1 MWYNKIERVINMN
14 QNNEI
19 IIDDDIINIDNY
31 KNEIFDD
38 DTVNKLLKSE
48 EDIENGRT
56 RDAIEVMKE
65 FKVRYGF

>member
-1 MWYNKIERVINMN
+1 MK
-14 QNNEI
+14 QNNEM
-19 IIDDDIINIDNY
+19 IIDNDIININ
-31 KNEIFDD
+31 KNDIFDD

-56 RDAIEVMKE
+56 RDAIDVMKE

>member
-1 MWYNKIERVINMN
+1 MK
-14 QNNEI
+14 NNEI
-19 IIDDDIINIDNY
+19 IIDNNIININNC

-38 DTVNKLLKSE
+38 DTVNKLSKSE

-56 RDAIEVMKE
+56 RDAEKVMKE

>member
-1 MWYNKIERVINMN
+1 MK
-14 QNNEI
+14 QNNEM
-19 IIDDDIINIDNY
+19 IIDNDIININ
-31 KNEIFDD
+31 KNDIFDD

-56 RDAIEVMKE
+56 RDAREVMKE

>member
-1 MWYNKIERVINMN
+1 MN

-38 DTVNKLLKSE
+38 DTVNKLLK
-48 EDIENGRT
+48 
-56 RDAIEVMKE
+56 
-65 FKVRYGF
+65 

>member
-1 MWYNKIERVINMN
+1 MN

-65 FKVRYGF
+65 IKVRYGF

>member
-1 MWYNKIERVINMN
+1 MK
-14 QNNEI
+14 QNNEM
-19 IIDDDIINIDNY
+19 IIDNDIININ
-31 KNEIFDD
+31 KNDIFDD

>member
-1 MWYNKIERVINMN
+1 MK

-19 IIDDDIINIDNY
+19 IIDNDIININ
-31 KNEIFDD
+31 KNDIFDD

-65 FKVRYGF
+65 FKVRYVF

>member
-1 MWYNKIERVINMN
+1 MN

-56 RDAIEVMKE
+56 REALEVMTE
-65 FKVRYGF
+65 CKVRYGF